1 MIIYQSNKLYAS
13 FFFSNSNFN
22 LAYDL
27 LNHIFGGNLINPS
40 TSQPSLLTGKFDTI
54 KQPAGVSGFDTEGFV
69 YYPENCGKG
78 KKCPIHVVLH
88 GCAQG
93 LDHFF
98 LRIYNLFVFLFL
110 GKAKVG
116 DVFAKKS
123 GYLEV
128 AELNDI
134 IMLFP
139 QIVATSFFPSNSQG
153 CWDWWGYG
161 SLNYANKLGPQ
172 MAGVKQMVDDVRAAN
187 AA

>member
-1 MIIYQSNKLYAS
+1 
-13 FFFSNSNFN
+13 
-22 LAYDL
+22 
-27 LNHIFGGNLINPS
+27 
-40 TSQPSLLTGKFDTI
+40 
-54 KQPAGVSGFDTEGFV
+54 
-69 YYPENCGKG
+69 
-78 KKCPIHVVLH
+78 
-88 GCAQG
+88 
-93 LDHFF
+93 
-98 LRIYNLFVFLFL
+98 VFLFL

-139 QIVATSFFPSNSQG
+139 QIVATSFFPANSQG

-161 SLNYANKLGPQ
+161 SLNYANKSGPQ